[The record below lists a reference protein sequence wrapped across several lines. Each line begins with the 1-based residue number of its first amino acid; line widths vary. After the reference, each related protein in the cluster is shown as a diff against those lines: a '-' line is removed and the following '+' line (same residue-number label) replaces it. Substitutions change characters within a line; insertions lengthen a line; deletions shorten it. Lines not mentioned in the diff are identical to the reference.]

1 MPVLSAVTT
10 TSVPMPFGEAVAQAP
25 TPSLPTPPLSELEA
39 ICKPGPPDPS
49 CYYHFQSSLEP
60 RESYASAPPPPSRA
74 AESLAL
80 ITSTII
86 TLQVL
91 AGTSR
96 LIDFK

>member
-1 MPVLSAVTT
+1 MPVLSAATT

-25 TPSLPTPPLSELEA
+25 TPSLPTSPLSELEA
-39 ICKPGPPDPS
+39 ISKPGPPDPR
-49 CYYHFQSSLEP
+49 CYYHFQSLLEP
-60 RESYASAPPPPSRA
+60 RKSCASAPPPRA

-80 ITSTII
+80 ITSPII
-86 TLQVL
+86 TLQAV